1 MYYLDRYLR
10 SVLYLLPLFLIT
22 FVLSITGIGLGSINS
37 FGSKTDQAQRTNG
50 NVLVAKGQTTKQW
63 YHPTTAITAAARN
76 HA

>member
-1 MYYLDRYLR
+1 MKFRIP
-10 SVLYLLPLFLIT
+10 LLPSYLY
-22 FVLSITGIGLGSINS
+22 GLPASVSAVNS

-63 YHPTTAITAAARN
+63 YHQWTPITAAARN